1 MSESNRY
8 GGAHLLIAFLAGA
21 AAGAVVAYLTAPRS
35 GRETRENL
43 KEWAGDVRGKAVR
56 VPHAVREAYSKASEA
71 AKTAFVEALRETGT
85 DEKAG

>member
-21 AAGAVVAYLTAPRS
+21 AAGAAVAYLTAPRA
-35 GRETRENL
+35 GRELREDL
-43 KEWAGDVRGKAVR
+43 KGWAGDVREKATR

-71 AKTAFVEALRETGT
+71 AKTAFVEALQEAGKG
-85 DEKAG
+85 EKAG

>member
-8 GGAHLLIAFLAGA
+8 GGAHVLLAFLAGA

-35 GRETRENL
+35 GRESRENL
-43 KEWAGDVRGKAVR
+43 REWAGEVRGKAAR

-71 AKTAFVEALRETGT
+71 AKTAFAEALRDPGS